1 MANTMQLTMK
11 SPNNSDGW
19 VKWWLLA
26 MLLLFILIMSSCNTV
41 KKAERRIEEQ
51 TTTIYL
57 RDTVHVKIVDT
68 SRIVTELQEFATKT
82 IELYDTVY
90 KDVPVLR
97 QRIIYTNTYQQRTNS
112 FNGITRDSSV
122 GSVSN
127 TQALSKVEATSSKK
141 TNKVPFTGI
150 IILGIVIIVIYGIR
164 KAYR

>member
-1 MANTMQLTMK
+1 MHLSMNN
-11 SPNNSDGW
+11 PNNW
-19 VKWWLLA
+19 VKYWLAA
-26 MLLLFILIMSSCNTV
+26 MALLFVLIMMSCNTV
-41 KKAERRIEEQ
+41 KKAEKHIQEQ

-97 QRIIYTNTYQQRTNS
+97 QRIIYENVRQQRTES
-112 FNGITRDSSV
+112 QSGITKDSVS

-127 TQALSKVEATSSKK
+127 TKAASSTITESTKK
-141 TNKVPFTGI
+141 TNRIPFTGI

-164 KAYR
+164 KAYRVFG

>member
-1 MANTMQLTMK
+1 MK
-11 SPNNSDGW
+11 NPNSW

-26 MLLLFILIMSSCNTV
+26 MALLFVLIMTSCNTV
-41 KKAERRIEEQ
+41 KKAEKHIQEQ

-57 RDTVHVKIVDT
+57 RDTVHVKVIDT

-97 QRIIYTNTYQQRTNS
+97 QRIIYTNAYQQRTNT
-112 FNGITRDSSV
+112 FNGIIKDSVS

-127 TQALSKVEATSSKK
+127 TQALSKVESTSTKK
-141 TNKVPFTGI
+141 SNRIPITGI
-150 IILGIVIIVIYGIR
+150 IILGIVIIAIYGIR
-164 KAYR
+164 KAYRFFA

>member
-1 MANTMQLTMK
+1 MQLSMNN
-11 SPNNSDGW
+11 PNNW
-19 VKWWLLA
+19 VKYWLAA
-26 MLLLFILIMSSCNTV
+26 MLLLFVLIMSSCNSV
-41 KKAERRIEEQ
+41 KKTQATTQEQ

-97 QRIIYTNTYQQRTNS
+97 QRIIYTNAYQQRTNS
-112 FNGITRDSSV
+112 FNGITKDSAV

-127 TQALSKVEATSSKK
+127 TKAVSSTITESSKK
-141 TNKVPFTGI
+141 SNRIPFTGI
-150 IILGIVIIVIYGIR
+150 IILGIVIIAIYGIR
-164 KAYR
+164 KANNFFS

>member
-1 MANTMQLTMK
+1 MA
-11 SPNNSDGW
+11 
-19 VKWWLLA
+19 
-26 MLLLFILIMSSCNTV
+26 LLFVLIMMSSCNSV
-41 KKAERRIEEQ
+41 KKAQSTTQEQ

-97 QRIIYTNTYQQRTNS
+97 QRIIYTNAYQQRTNS
-112 FNGITRDSSV
+112 FNGITKDSAV

-127 TQALSKVEATSSKK
+127 TKAVSSTITESSKK
-141 TNKVPFTGI
+141 SNRIPFTGI
-150 IILGIVIIVIYGIR
+150 IILGIVIIAIYGIR
-164 KAYR
+164 KAYRFFS

>member
-1 MANTMQLTMK
+1 MQLILK

-26 MLLLFILIMSSCNTV
+26 MLLLFVLIMSSCNTV
-41 KKAERRIEEQ
+41 KKAERRTQEQ

-68 SRIVTELQEFATKT
+68 SRVVTELQEFNTKT

-97 QRIIYTNTYQQRTNS
+97 QRIIYENVKQQRTES
-112 FNGITRDSSV
+112 QSGITKDSVS

-127 TQALSKVEATSSKK
+127 TKAVSSTLTQTSKN
-141 TNKVPFTGI
+141 TNRIPFTGI
-150 IILGIVIIVIYGIR
+150 IILGIVIIAIYGIR
-164 KAYR
+164 KAYRIFN

>member
-1 MANTMQLTMK
+1 MHLSMNN
-11 SPNNSDGW
+11 PNNW
-19 VKWWLLA
+19 VKYWLAA
-26 MLLLFILIMSSCNTV
+26 MALLFVLIMMSCNTV
-41 KKAERRIEEQ
+41 KKAEKHIQEQ

-97 QRIIYTNTYQQRTNS
+97 QRIIYENVRQQRTETQS
-112 FNGITRDSSV
+112 GITKDSAV

-127 TQALSKVEATSSKK
+127 TKAVSSTITESSKK
-141 TNKVPFTGI
+141 SNRIPFTGI
-150 IILGIVIIVIYGIR
+150 IILGIVIIAIYGIR
-164 KAYR
+164 KAYRFFG

>member
-1 MANTMQLTMK
+1 MK
-11 SPNNSDGW
+11 SPNNSDSW

-26 MLLLFILIMSSCNTV
+26 LALLFVLIVTSCNSV
-41 KKAERRIEEQ
+41 KKSQTTTQEQ

-57 RDTVHVKIVDT
+57 RDTVHVKIIDT

-97 QRIIYTNTYQQRTNS
+97 QRIIYENVKQQRTNTV
-112 FNGITRDSSV
+112 NGIIKDSVS

-127 TQALSKVEATSSKK
+127 TQALSKVESTNTKK
-141 TNKVPFTGI
+141 SNRIPFIGI
-150 IILGIVIIVIYGIR
+150 IIGGIVIIIIYGIR
-164 KAYR
+164 KTYSKP

>member
-1 MANTMQLTMK
+1 MQLSMNN
-11 SPNNSDGW
+11 PNNW
-19 VKWWLLA
+19 VKYWLLA
-26 MLLLFILIMSSCNTV
+26 MLLLFVLIMMSCNSV
-41 KKAERRIEEQ
+41 KKTQSTTQEQ
-51 TTTIYL
+51 TLTIYV

-97 QRIIYTNTYQQRTNS
+97 QRITESSKKSKRIEMQA
-112 FNGITRDSSV
+112 GITKDSAS

-127 TQALSKVEATSSKK
+127 TKAVSSTITESSKK
-141 TNKVPFTGI
+141 SNRIPITGI

-164 KAYR
+164 KAYRFFG

>member
-1 MANTMQLTMK
+1 MQLSMNN
-11 SPNNSDGW
+11 PNNW
-19 VKWWLLA
+19 VKYWLAA
-26 MLLLFILIMSSCNTV
+26 MVLLFVLIMMSCNTV
-41 KKAERRIEEQ
+41 KKAEKHIQEQ

-97 QRIIYTNTYQQRTNS
+97 QRIIYTNAYQQRTNS
-112 FNGITRDSSV
+112 FNGITKDSAS

-127 TQALSKVEATSSKK
+127 TKAVSSTITESSKK
-141 TNKVPFTGI
+141 SNRIPITGI

-164 KAYR
+164 KAYRFFG

>member
-1 MANTMQLTMK
+1 MNN
-11 SPNNSDGW
+11 PNNW
-19 VKWWLLA
+19 VKYWLAA
-26 MLLLFILIMSSCNTV
+26 MVLLFVLIMMSCNTV
-41 KKAERRIEEQ
+41 KKAEKHIQEQ

-97 QRIIYTNTYQQRTNS
+97 QRIIYENVRQQRTETQS
-112 FNGITRDSSV
+112 GITKDSAV

-127 TQALSKVEATSSKK
+127 TKAVSSTITESSKK
-141 TNKVPFTGI
+141 SNRIPFTGI
-150 IILGIVIIVIYGIR
+150 IILGIVIIAIYGIR
-164 KAYR
+164 KAYRFFG